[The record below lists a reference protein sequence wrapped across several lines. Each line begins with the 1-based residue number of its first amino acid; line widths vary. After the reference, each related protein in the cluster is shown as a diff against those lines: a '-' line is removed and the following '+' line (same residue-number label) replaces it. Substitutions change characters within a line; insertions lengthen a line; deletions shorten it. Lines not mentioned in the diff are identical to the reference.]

1 MHLGRNGNISIIPN
15 GTGVVNV
22 GKTLNVTSGN
32 INATS
37 GSLNAG
43 NLSIGSTPNNII
55 STNTIV
61 NDDWIVFIYFTIY
74 NWTKEMD

>member
-1 MHLGRNGNISIIPN
+1 MKNNRNEYVIIEKCLWKIWEENKKP
-15 GTGVVNV
+15 
-22 GKTLNVTSGN
+22 
-32 INATS
+32 
-37 GSLNAG
+37 
-43 NLSIGSTPNNII
+43 LSFYNTWTII